1 MATSDPSPIPCFKT
15 IAGLQTYLH
24 QWQGKR
30 IGLVPTMGALHP
42 GHGSLIERAAQE
54 MDCVVVSIFVNPL
67 QFGPQEDLS
76 RYPRTLEQDCQW
88 AQTWGATVIFAP
100 EPMEMGISDSTTA
113 KTLVVP
119 PTDLSDRLCGSY
131 RPGHFTGVATIVLQL
146 LNIVRPTV
154 AYFGEKDAQQLAI
167 IRRLV
172 ADLQVPVTIQG
183 CPTVREAS
191 GLARSSR
198 NQYLS
203 DEEKVQA
210 AQLYRAL
217 LAAQTQFHQG
227 DRQTQSLLAT
237 VEKHLAQVPSL
248 KLQYLALVN
257 PQTLQP
263 LESITQAGLLALAAY
278 VGQTRLIDNLLLRYR
293 QPIIAIDGPAGAGK
307 STVTRQ
313 VADRLGLLYLDT
325 GAMYRAIAWLVQQ
338 AGLDPQDQ
346 PQIAELV
353 SQAQLELIARPAPQL
368 TGVKLNGQEI
378 SEAIRTPAITAL
390 VSAIA
395 AQKAVREVLVRTQ
408 RSLGEKGGLV
418 AEGRDIGT
426 QVFPSAEVK
435 IFLTASVEE
444 RARRRFQDF
453 QAQGQ
458 PHLDREAL
466 QQEIARR
473 DEMDSNREISP
484 LRQAADAIVLNT
496 DGLTIEAVI
505 TEILAIVQ
513 AKTGKEP
520 LP

>member
-1 MATSDPSPIPCFKT
+1 MATPALLSIPCFKT

-24 QWQGKR
+24 QWEGKR
-30 IGLVPTMGALHP
+30 IGLVPTMGALHQ

-54 MDCVVVSIFVNPL
+54 SDCVVVSIFVNPL
-67 QFGPQEDLS
+67 QFGPQEDFH
-76 RYPRTLEQDCQW
+76 RYPRNLEQDSQL
-88 AQTWGATVIFAP
+88 AQTWGASVIFAP
-100 EPMEMGISDSTTA
+100 EPGEMGVEDSSPR
-113 KTLVVP
+113 TLVVP
-119 PTDLSDRLCGSY
+119 PKELSDRLCGKY
-131 RPGHFTGVATIVLQL
+131 RPGHFTGVATIVLKL

-154 AYFGEKDAQQLAI
+154 AYFGEKDAQQLGI

-172 ADLQVPVTIQG
+172 ADLNIPVTIQG
-183 CPTVREAS
+183 CPTVRETS
-191 GLARSSR
+191 GLALSSR

-203 DEEKVQA
+203 NEEKTQA
-210 AQLYRAL
+210 SQLYPAL
-217 LAAQTQFHQG
+217 LAAQTQFQQG
-227 DRQTQSLLAT
+227 DHHAPSLLAT
-237 VEKHLAQVPSL
+237 VNKHLIQIPDL
-248 KLQYLALVN
+248 KLQYLTLVD

-263 LESITQAGLLALAAY
+263 LETVTQSGLLALAAY
-278 VGQTRLIDNLLLRYR
+278 VGQTRLIDNCLLRHR
-293 QPIIAIDGPAGAGK
+293 SPIIAIDGPAGAGK

-338 AGLDPQDQ
+338 SGLDPQDE

-368 TGVKLNGQEI
+368 TGVTLNGRDI
-378 SEAIRTPAITAL
+378 SEAIRTPEITAL

-408 RSLGEKGGLV
+408 RCLGEKGGLV

-426 QVFPSAEVK
+426 QVFPDAEVK

-444 RARRRFQDF
+444 RARRRLHDF

-458 PHLDREAL
+458 IQFSLEAL

-484 LRQAADAIVLNT
+484 LRQAEDAIFLIT

-505 TEILAIVQ
+505 TQILAIVQ
-513 AKTGKEP
+513 EKTGKTT
-520 LP
+520 LF

>member
-1 MATSDPSPIPCFKT
+1 
-15 IAGLQTYLH
+15 
-24 QWQGKR
+24 
-30 IGLVPTMGALHP
+30 
-42 GHGSLIERAAQE
+42 
-54 MDCVVVSIFVNPL
+54 
-67 QFGPQEDLS
+67 
-76 RYPRTLEQDCQW
+76 
-88 AQTWGATVIFAP
+88 
-100 EPMEMGISDSTTA
+100 
-113 KTLVVP
+113 
-119 PTDLSDRLCGSY
+119 
-131 RPGHFTGVATIVLQL
+131 
-146 LNIVRPTV
+146 
-154 AYFGEKDAQQLAI
+154 
-167 IRRLV
+167 
-172 ADLQVPVTIQG
+172 
-183 CPTVREAS
+183 
-191 GLARSSR
+191 
-198 NQYLS
+198 
-203 DEEKVQA
+203 
-210 AQLYRAL
+210 
-217 LAAQTQFHQG
+217 
-227 DRQTQSLLAT
+227 
-237 VEKHLAQVPSL
+237 
-248 KLQYLALVN
+248 
-257 PQTLQP
+257 
-263 LESITQAGLLALAAY
+263 
-278 VGQTRLIDNLLLRYR
+278 
-293 QPIIAIDGPAGAGK
+293 
-307 STVTRQ
+307 
-313 VADRLGLLYLDT
+313 
-325 GAMYRAIAWLVQQ
+325 MYRAIAWLVQQ